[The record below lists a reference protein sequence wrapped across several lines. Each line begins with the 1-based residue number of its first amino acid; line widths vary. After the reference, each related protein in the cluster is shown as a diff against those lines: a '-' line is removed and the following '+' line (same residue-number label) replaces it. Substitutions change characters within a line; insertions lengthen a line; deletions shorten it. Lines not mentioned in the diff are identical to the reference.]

1 MEVRTHVWNYQKINK
16 KVRGPNDDDKGIATN
31 ECVR

>member
-1 MEVRTHVWNYQKINK
+1 MEVRTHVWNYQKIIK
-16 KVRGPNDDDKGIATN
+16 KVPGPNDDKGIATN